1 MSHTFTLSELVNLAI
16 GTPEVGVCNFNALHA
31 LLHGILEHLRISE
44 AQKTVGEVEVEFIKP
59 QSPATVGDKS
69 PGSPTEEGGEGGSM
83 TPPAAR
89 PGDNGRPVS
98 LFHQLEEKVAKL
110 QAAMESLSQLPS
122 APELLARSQ
131 ADAVPIRKFSVSGSS
146 TGPVKDMWQLMQ
158 VKKKVEANEEGVNK

>member
-1 MSHTFTLSELVNLAI
+1 
-16 GTPEVGVCNFNALHA
+16 
-31 LLHGILEHLRISE
+31 
-44 AQKTVGEVEVEFIKP
+44 
-59 QSPATVGDKS
+59 
-69 PGSPTEEGGEGGSM
+69 M

-158 VKKKVEANEEGVNK
+158 VKKKVEANEEGVNKAMTTLQELMNSINQLNNTNETLRKELDKYSDTKPETRLPIMIDLII